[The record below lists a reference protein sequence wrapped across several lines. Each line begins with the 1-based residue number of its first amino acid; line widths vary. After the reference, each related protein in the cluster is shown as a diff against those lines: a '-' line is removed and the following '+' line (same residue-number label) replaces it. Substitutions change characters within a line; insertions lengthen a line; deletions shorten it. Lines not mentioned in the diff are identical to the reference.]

1 LNAAIIPRLVML
13 LATTIA
19 APAALSDRAAAGRRA
34 DRDGVPPTRQRRRG
48 LARRARPLEL
58 SDNSRPRNGGRA
70 MPYQLQITE
79 KPTYLHAVVTGRNT
93 LENVTG
99 YLKDL
104 LRECEA
110 RQCFNVLIEE
120 RLEGRRLET
129 WDVYQIASDNSTLAR
144 GIFRTIAYVDV
155 NMGGELMKFAETV
168 ANNRGVPMRLFATV
182 AEAEAWL
189 AGQPR

>member
-1 LNAAIIPRLVML
+1 M
-13 LATTIA
+13 
-19 APAALSDRAAAGRRA
+19 S
-34 DRDGVPPTRQRRRG
+34 
-48 LARRARPLEL
+48 
-58 SDNSRPRNGGRA
+58 
-70 MPYQLQITE
+70 YQLQITA
-79 KPTYLHAVVTGRNT
+79 KPTYLHAVVTGKNT

-104 LRECEA
+104 LRECES

-120 RLEGRRLET
+120 KLEGRRLET
-129 WDVYQIASDNSTLAR
+129 WDVYQVASDNSALAR
-144 GIFRTIAYVDV
+144 GFFRTVAYVDT
-155 NMGGELMKFAETV
+155 NAGGELMKFAETV

>member
-1 LNAAIIPRLVML
+1 M
-13 LATTIA
+13 
-19 APAALSDRAAAGRRA
+19 S
-34 DRDGVPPTRQRRRG
+34 
-48 LARRARPLEL
+48 
-58 SDNSRPRNGGRA
+58 
-70 MPYQLQITE
+70 YQLQITE
-79 KPTYLHAVVTGRNT
+79 RPTYLHAVVTGKNT

-110 RQCFNVLIEE
+110 RRCFDVLIEE
-120 RLEGRRLET
+120 KLEGRRLET

-144 GIFRTIAYVDV
+144 DFFRTIAFVDV
-155 NMGGELMKFAETV
+155 NSGGELMKFAETV

-182 AEAEAWL
+182 ADAEAWL

>member
-1 LNAAIIPRLVML
+1 M
-13 LATTIA
+13 T
-19 APAALSDRAAAGRRA
+19 
-34 DRDGVPPTRQRRRG
+34 
-48 LARRARPLEL
+48 
-58 SDNSRPRNGGRA
+58 
-70 MPYQLQITE
+70 YQLTITE
-79 KPTYLHAVVTGRNT
+79 KPSYLHAVVTGKNT
-93 LENVTG
+93 LENVAG

-120 RLEGRRLET
+120 KLEGRRLET

-144 GIFRTIAYVDV
+144 GFFRTVAYVDV
-155 NMGGELMKFAETV
+155 NAGGELMKFAETV
-168 ANNRGVPMRLFATV
+168 ANNRGVPMRLFASV

>member
-1 LNAAIIPRLVML
+1 
-13 LATTIA
+13 
-19 APAALSDRAAAGRRA
+19 
-34 DRDGVPPTRQRRRG
+34 
-48 LARRARPLEL
+48 
-58 SDNSRPRNGGRA
+58 
-70 MPYQLQITE
+70 MPYQLQIIE
-79 KPTYLHAVVTGRNT
+79 KPTYLHAVVTGKNT
-93 LENVTG
+93 IENVTA

-129 WDVYQIASDNSTLAR
+129 WDVYQVASDGSALAR
-144 GIFRTIAYVDV
+144 GIFRTIAFVDV
-155 NMGGELMKFAETV
+155 NASGELMRFAETV

-189 AGQPR
+189 AGRPR